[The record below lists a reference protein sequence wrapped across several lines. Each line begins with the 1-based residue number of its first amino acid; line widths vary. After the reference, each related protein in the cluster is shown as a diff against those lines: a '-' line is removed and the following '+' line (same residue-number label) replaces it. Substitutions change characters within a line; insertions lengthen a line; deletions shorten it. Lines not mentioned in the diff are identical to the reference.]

1 LYYDT
6 LKRFLDEKKNLK
18 FSFKISKVWM
28 FITDSTK
35 NTGQI

>member
-6 LKRFLDEKKNLK
+6 LERFLDENNSLK
-18 FSFKISKVWM
+18 FSFEISKIWM

-35 NTGQI
+35 NTV